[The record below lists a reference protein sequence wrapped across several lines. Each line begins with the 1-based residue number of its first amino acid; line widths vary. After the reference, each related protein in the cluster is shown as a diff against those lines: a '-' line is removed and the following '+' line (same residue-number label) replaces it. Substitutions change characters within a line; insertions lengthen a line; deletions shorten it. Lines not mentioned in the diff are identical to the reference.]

1 MQKTS
6 NSKSELNCPSIWIF
20 VSLSFG
26 IILGRFFH
34 LFLYFPFL
42 LSLSG
47 LGSAYV
53 FSRLKKPAVSD
64 RALLAAF
71 LFLGWFLI
79 SPYSKPLPAGLFDKN
94 VVLIGDISSSIRASG
109 IYNSYRAD
117 NVCIVHPVRKQHS
130 RGKMPLALR
139 ENNHRLKSV
148 VFSNGVNKNGRI
160 NFHRPI
166 EVKDYSKSAVSF
178 GDRYV
183 FRGLIKRR
191 YFHNKPFFI
200 VYLKKTAPPVRIK
213 KKYSLYKAAFWVRE
227 KASALFKKS
236 FIPEASE
243 FAQSVFLGEKEAL
256 PSDIKRFFAEAGTA
270 HILAISGLHVGIIAY
285 ILFFILKAAGLKKSR
300 RVGVSI
306 ILIFFYSL
314 VCGLR
319 SPVLRA
325 SVMYSLFAL
334 SFLLK
339 RKFLAFHALALAGII
354 NLIFRPEDLFSASFQ
369 LSFTAVLFILLG
381 LKYFYPLKRLP
392 DFLEKVK
399 GLFFISL
406 FANLGIFPLIS
417 YYFGKAYLLNILTS
431 LVVIPYL
438 GVIFYSLIV
447 FFLFY
452 PLPLFREAVV
462 PAVSLLILVFIRLN
476 WFFSSLSF
484 SYVQFR
490 ISLGGIFIY
499 YIALLG
505 AGYIL
510 KIFLRAGENKNPA
523 QIKSGV
529 RGFSR
534 QKGEMFKV

>member
-6 NSKSELNCPSIWIF
+6 NSRAKSVYPSIWIF
-20 VSLSFG
+20 VFLSFG
-26 IILGRFFH
+26 IILGKFFH
-34 LFLYFPFL
+34 LPLYFSFL
-42 LSLSG
+42 FSSIC
-47 LGSAYV
+47 LGSTYV
-53 FSRLKKPAVSD
+53 FYRLEKPAVSD
-64 RALLAAF
+64 WALLAAF

-79 SPYSKPLPAGLFDKN
+79 SPYSRPLPAGLFDKDA
-94 VVLIGDISSSIRASG
+94 VLIGDISSSIRASS

-117 NVCIVHPVRKQHS
+117 NVCIIHPVREQHS
-130 RGKMPLALR
+130 RGTLPLALSG
-139 ENNHRLKSV
+139 NNHRLKSAV
-148 VFSNGVNKNGRI
+148 ISNGVNKNRKTYLY
-160 NFHRPI
+160 RPVGI
-166 EVKDYSKSAVSF
+166 KDYSKSAVFF

-191 YFHNKPFFI
+191 YFHNKPFFF
-200 VYLKKTAPPVRIK
+200 VYIKKANPPIRIK
-213 KKYSLYKAAFWVRE
+213 KKYNLYKAAFWVRE
-227 KASALFKKS
+227 KVSALFKKS
-236 FIPEASE
+236 FIPEVSE
-243 FAQSVFLGEKEAL
+243 FAQSVFLGKKEAL
-256 PSDIKRFFAEAGTA
+256 PLDIKRFFAEAGTA
-270 HILAISGLHVGIIAY
+270 HVLAISGLHVGIIAY
-285 ILFFILKAAGLKKSR
+285 ILLFILKAAGLKMSR
-300 RVGVSI
+300 RMGVSI

-339 RKFLAFHALALAGII
+339 RKFLAFHALAFAGII

-392 DFLEKVK
+392 GFLEKVK

-406 FANLGIFPLIS
+406 FVNLGIFPLIS
-417 YYFGKAYLLNILTS
+417 YYFGKAYLLNILTG

-438 GVIFYSLIV
+438 GAIFYSLMV

-452 PLPLFREAVV
+452 PLPFFREAVV
-462 PAVSLLILVFIRLN
+462 LTVSLLILVFIKLN

-484 SYVQFR
+484 SYARFR

-510 KIFLRAGENKNPA
+510 RIFLTGKMLLRTQNVHNA
-523 QIKSGV
+523 
-529 RGFSR
+529 R
-534 QKGEMFKV
+534 QTK